1 MTTFLSDED
10 QERLLDK
17 GLKKIKAQSFHIHT
31 SIEKNNLR
39 QCLKE
44 THSMLA
50 ELRANELTPK
60 IIIIY
65 SQQCSTKCF

>member
-31 SIEKNNLR
+31 SISS
-39 QCLKE
+39 
-44 THSMLA
+44 SMFK
-50 ELRANELTPK
+50 RDTFNVSRIT
-60 IIIIY
+60 
-65 SQQCSTKCF
+65 SQ